1 MIKRTPLKR
10 KPILNTGTGTLKR
23 KSIKKRPPTEE
34 KIEEQK
40 LQRDKDWQFYQEIW
54 DEREHRCTI
63 CSDKIYGEL
72 KSLYIDHIIEK
83 SIRPELRY
91 EKGNIAILCQH
102 CHCKKTDGIIREKY
116 RDIIEETKRKY
127 NII

>member
-1 MIKRTPLKR
+1 MIRRTPLKR
-10 KPILNTGTGTLKR
+10 KPIPYTGSTLKR
-23 KSIKKRPPTEE
+23 KSIKKKPLTEE
-34 KIEEQK
+34 QIQEQK
-40 LQRDKDWQFYQEIW
+40 LQRDKDWQFYKEIW
-54 DEREHRCTI
+54 EEREHRCTI

-72 KSLYIDHIIEK
+72 KSLYMDHIVEK
-83 SIRPELRY
+83 SVRPELRY

-102 CHCKKTDGIIREKY
+102 CHCKKTDGVIGEKY